1 MASSSRRFL
10 HGTSP
15 RLLKFAAVMLL
26 IVVIVSALLSFTG
39 QSELAARGGIPAMVA
54 WGWPVVVDG
63 TIIMGTV
70 AVLILRTRG
79 VALYAWIVLIVFGT
93 ISTLANGMHA
103 TGAHLGEP
111 VKFLIG
117 AVPAIS
123 LLLSTHL
130 LVLMVSAPDDV
141 PTETTPTTD
150 RDLARVPVPN
160 ASRPQVSAPQ
170 EPQAPVRQPAL
181 TPALQTP
188 APKPATPRPSVVDA
202 GPAAEHSKDETEAW
216 IINQLRHTG
225 QVPSGQAVADH
236 LGRSRSVGS
245 RFRTD
250 LAHRNPEV
258 AQALGIPV
266 RPRLVEAHA

>member
-1 MASSSRRFL
+1 MVSSSGRFL

-15 RLLKFAAVMLL
+15 RLLKFAALMLL

-70 AVLILRTRG
+70 AVLILRSRG

-130 LVLMVSAPDDV
+130 LVLMVSAPDDA
-141 PTETTPTTD
+141 PPETAPAPD
-150 RDLARVPVPN
+150 RDLAPVPVPD

-181 TPALQTP
+181 TPVLQTP
-188 APKPATPRPSVVDA
+188 GPKPEPTPAAVAAS
-202 GPAAEHSKDETEAW
+202 PAAEHSKDETEAW
-216 IINQLRHTG
+216 IIDQLRQTG

-258 AQALGIPV
+258 AHALGIPV